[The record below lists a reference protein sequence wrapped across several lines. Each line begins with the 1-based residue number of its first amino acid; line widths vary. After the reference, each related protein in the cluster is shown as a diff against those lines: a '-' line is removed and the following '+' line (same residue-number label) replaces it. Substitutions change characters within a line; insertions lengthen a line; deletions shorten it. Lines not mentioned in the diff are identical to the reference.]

1 MTREPEDTATEI
13 IQNETQKGKE
23 IKKNRLS
30 ISCGSA
36 WSNLKIHL
44 LYIREGKKEEM
55 GGKNM
60 WKNLQRLEILYI
72 WWKPKTVTD
81 QDKARNIKKTTGT
94 FLVI

>member
-23 IKKNRLS
+23 IKKKNRLS

-44 LYIREGKKEEM
+44 LYIREGKRRDGRE
-55 GGKNM
+55 NM
-60 WKNLQRLEILYI
+60 WKNSSKAGNSLNLM
-72 WWKPKTVTD
+72 KTKNCNRSRQKQET
-81 QDKARNIKKTTGT
+81 
-94 FLVI
+94 